1 DGRKD
6 SLWSQALGPM
16 EDAREHGGTR
26 TFYAHLVERKYR
38 DRYERIFGPLPD
50 LSGLPERAGPKGTP
64 EEQEAW
70 ASMSAAEQDAV
81 NRVYANIGKAIGAFE
96 RSILPGETQFDRF
109 ARAVARSEERRVGQK
124 GELGGRR
131 SREQHRAEG

>member
-1 DGRKD
+1 FFFFQAEDGIRD
-6 SLWSQALGPM
+6 FHVTGVQTCALP
-16 EDAREHGGTR
+16 
-26 TFYAHLVERKYR
+26 
-38 DRYERIFGPLPD
+38 IC
-50 LSGLPERAGPKGTP
+50 AGPKGTP

-96 RSILPGETQFDRF
+96 RSILPGETRFDRF